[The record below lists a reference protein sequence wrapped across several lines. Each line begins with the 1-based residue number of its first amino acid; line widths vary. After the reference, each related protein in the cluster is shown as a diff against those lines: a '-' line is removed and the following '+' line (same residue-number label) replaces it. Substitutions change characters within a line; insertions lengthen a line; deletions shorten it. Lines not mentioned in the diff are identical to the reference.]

1 MNSTANI
8 RVTMAGSSVYQILRN
23 MDKDHIV
30 FAYKGEINADLLE
43 TVYSMLENH
52 FEEKSISTSAK
63 KKFFQVLIE
72 SLQNVLHHQ
81 VLPASVGEVTGIHS
95 GFLIKT
101 DKNENYSII
110 TGNLIKNSSISRLQE
125 KLDEVNNLTP
135 ENLKTHYQQALA
147 KSEFSEKGGAGLGI
161 IEMARKSGHK
171 LKYEFTR
178 INNEYSFF
186 SLTITL

>member
-1 MNSTANI
+1 
-8 RVTMAGSSVYQILRN
+8 MAGTSVYQLLRN
-23 MDKDHIV
+23 MEKDHIV
-30 FAYKGEINADLLE
+30 FAYKGEINPDLLE
-43 TVYSMLENH
+43 AVYSMLENH
-52 FEEKSISTSAK
+52 FEEKNITTLAK

-81 VLPASVGEVTGIHS
+81 VLPEQTDEITGVQT
-95 GFLIKT
+95 GFLIKINK
-101 DKNENYSII
+101 DENYSIV

-125 KLDEVNNLTP
+125 KLEEVNNLTS
-135 ENLKTHYQQALA
+135 ENLKLHYQQALA
-147 KSEFSEKGGAGLGI
+147 KSEFSDKGGAGLGI

-171 LKYEFTR
+171 LQYEFTR

>member
-1 MNSTANI
+1 
-8 RVTMAGSSVYQILRN
+8 MAGTSVYQLLRN
-23 MDKDHIV
+23 MEKDHIV
-30 FAYKGEINADLLE
+30 FAYKGEINPDLLE
-43 TVYSMLENH
+43 AVYSMLENH
-52 FEEKSISTSAK
+52 FAEKNIPTLAK

-81 VLPASVGEVTGIHS
+81 VLPEQTDEITGVQT
-95 GFLIKT
+95 GFLIKINK
-101 DKNENYSII
+101 DENYSIV

-125 KLDEVNNLTP
+125 KLEEVNNLTS
-135 ENLKTHYQQALA
+135 ENLKLHYQQALA
-147 KSEFSEKGGAGLGI
+147 KSEFSDKGGAGLGI

-171 LKYEFTR
+171 LQYEFTR

>member
-1 MNSTANI
+1 
-8 RVTMAGSSVYQILRN
+8 MAGSSVYQLLRN
-23 MDKDHIV
+23 MEKDHIV
-30 FAYKGEINADLLE
+30 FAYKGEINPDLLE
-43 TVYSMLENH
+43 AVYSMLENH
-52 FEEKSISTSAK
+52 FEEKNISAPVK

-81 VLPASVGEVTGIHS
+81 VQPVNSEEITGVQT
-95 GFLIKT
+95 GFLIKS
-101 DKNENYSII
+101 DKNENYSIV
-110 TGNLIKNSSISRLQE
+110 TGNLIKNSSISKLQE
-125 KLDEVNNLTP
+125 KLDKVNRLNS
-135 ENLKTHYQQALA
+135 ENLKVHYQQALS

-171 LKYEFTR
+171 LQYEFTH